1 MKRRFMFSSMILSS
15 ALSAQSAIS
24 YHYGQL
30 TTESTQ
36 IMQIQSLG
44 EIVGGNSP
52 YHEIRYGANALEI
65 GDVSKADVYL
75 FGYTAPDK
83 NNEVGFGIGGT
94 MYGSISEF
102 APKLTWKLGGNAGY
116 GWQDVKGK
124 STMISTNI
132 NKLSYVTSL
141 SGYENFKVPT
151 KMTYEDDTYVFS
163 LTLATG
169 LSYDLNRNWRLD
181 GDFAYR
187 AAYYQFA
194 YRNEGSG
201 VLNALTKAQD
211 QWITT
216 LGLSYRF

>member
-1 MKRRFMFSSMILSS
+1 MKRRLMFSSMLLSS
-15 ALSAQSAIS
+15 ALTAQSAIS

-83 NNEVGFGIGGT
+83 NNEVGFGIGGV
-94 MYGSISEF
+94 MHGSLSPSI
-102 APKLTWKLGGNAGY
+102 PKLTWKLGGNAGY
-116 GWQDVKGK
+116 GWQEVKGK

-132 NKLSYVTSL
+132 NKLSYVTSM
-141 SGYENFKVPT
+141 SGYESFKVPT
-151 KMTYEDDTYVFS
+151 KMTYDDDTYVLT

-201 VLNALTKAQD
+201 VLNSLTKQQD
-211 QWITT
+211 QWISTV
-216 LGLSYRF
+216 GLSYRF